1 MKTFPRLF
9 CWGGQLLIALLL
21 SGCAGS
27 TADNKDLDYDQLDV
41 NFEAVVQGESLTTD
55 DVVAVFATC
64 TRGEET
70 DLKMS
75 QNTPAQFMPV
85 SAGQTVN
92 LVKKTD
98 DDNILSYVGDH
109 NFKFSAFLP
118 FSAYDGDI
126 TKLKADIPAV
136 VTYGNMPKALQ
147 VAKAAKTSVVA
158 PVELAFS
165 SMSCHMVMNIP
176 GNILGGE
183 TLPVLSSLEI
193 KAYDESVFDGHLA
206 FNATYDLTADNLN
219 VVSSSLSKTLKVDFG
234 TSGLPL
240 KVGYNAVAFN
250 VAPFTVPV
258 DGFLVEVKDVD
269 GNTVVSEVLMND
281 AGTEY
286 KAGETIEINLTRPG
300 EDGIIPCESPVEWPI
315 GYDEN
320 DQPRALKGDYTDMWP
335 TNTVATG
342 AAKDSHI
349 WKNVA
354 QPQAS
359 ATWIVSSDN
368 PNPKNIGYE
377 FNNILNNGGVRANY
391 ASPCIKGVWT
401 GDGFE
406 FVVPVKNIA
415 AGTKVTLTLPAFGRG
430 APVFWNVEYLD
441 GGEWKCNKTLQKS
454 PDGQFEMEC
463 TWSIPHGNVN
473 KLWGG
478 HIMSHTMTLENAI
491 RSGYIKIRFVCASGQ
506 YTTAAVSTVGNNSC
520 YEIKACP
527 YSGSNLFAF
536 VNMDDICKSVS
547 ISWE

>member
-55 DVVAVFATC
+55 EVVAVFATC

-75 QNTPAQFMPV
+75 QNSPAKFMPV

-118 FSAYDGDI
+118 FSAYDGDV

-176 GNILGGE
+176 GNILGGA

-193 KAYDESVFDGHLA
+193 KAYDESVFDGYLA

-300 EDGIIPCESPVEWPI
+300 EDGIIPCESPVEWP
-315 GYDEN
+315 
-320 DQPRALKGDYTDMWP
+320 
-335 TNTVATG
+335 
-342 AAKDSHI
+342 
-349 WKNVA
+349 
-354 QPQAS
+354 
-359 ATWIVSSDN
+359 
-368 PNPKNIGYE
+368 
-377 FNNILNNGGVRANY
+377 
-391 ASPCIKGVWT
+391 
-401 GDGFE
+401 
-406 FVVPVKNIA
+406 
-415 AGTKVTLTLPAFGRG
+415 
-430 APVFWNVEYLD
+430 
-441 GGEWKCNKTLQKS
+441 
-454 PDGQFEMEC
+454 
-463 TWSIPHGNVN
+463 
-473 KLWGG
+473 
-478 HIMSHTMTLENAI
+478 
-491 RSGYIKIRFVCASGQ
+491 
-506 YTTAAVSTVGNNSC
+506 
-520 YEIKACP
+520 
-527 YSGSNLFAF
+527 
-536 VNMDDICKSVS
+536 
-547 ISWE
+547 